1 MEFRCIEGALVGEGM
16 SAGNAPGASPSAL
29 GAFTFVGVGGSTS
42 TGGLSVC

>member
-16 SAGNAPGASPSAL
+16 SVGNAPGASPSGVGAL
-29 GAFTFVGVGGSTS
+29 TFVGVGGSTS